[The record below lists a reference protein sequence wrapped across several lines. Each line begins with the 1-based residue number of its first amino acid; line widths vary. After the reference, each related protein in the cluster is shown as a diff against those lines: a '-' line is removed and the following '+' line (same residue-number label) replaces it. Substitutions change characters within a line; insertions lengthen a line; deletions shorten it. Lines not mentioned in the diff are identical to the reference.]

1 MLLLMKKTNTTTK
14 KMATTPSSNN
24 NYLFPVA
31 NLEIN
36 GVNYVRSF
44 DALVPPIEFDHLN
57 QPLVAGAIDFP
68 QVAADLYLRDNCQV
82 DYADTKDGSESFS
95 ILPMEIVD
103 GLNQAFSETLT
114 GTVIMG
120 ALDYFLCHTGES
132 DYFERVLVREQGLCQ
147 AIATMRLNR
156 EHMLCLRAF
165 YYTGD
170 DGSYRLSMVFRRLK
184 TVMSMEGREAAKKAA
199 WETVMH
205 KCKGAGAFE
214 KLDLSPNG
222 KNYPFVDPEIYMMI

>member
-1 MLLLMKKTNTTTK
+1 MLLLMKKTNTMK
-14 KMATTPSSNN
+14 KMTTPSSSNN
-24 NYLFPVA
+24 NNFLFPVA

-36 GVNYVRSF
+36 GVNYIRSF

-57 QPLVAGAIDFP
+57 QPLVAGATDFP

-82 DYADTKDGSESFS
+82 DYANTKDGSESFS

-103 GLNQAFSETLT
+103 GLNETFSETLT
-114 GTVIMG
+114 GTVLMG

-165 YYTGD
+165 YYTGEE
-170 DGSYRLSMVFRRLK
+170 GSYRLSMVLRRLK
-184 TVMSMEGREAAKKAA
+184 TTMSMEGREAAKKTA

-205 KCKGAGAFE
+205 KRKGAGAFE
-214 KLDLSPNG
+214 NLDFSPNG